1 MRPFRRS
8 RSVAEADTVVEWP
21 PVVEEEVVEPPPPR
35 RPPPPLIWPWLL
47 LLLALVIAGL
57 GAWWLLARDDG
68 NGNGGSGSIV
78 VPNLIGMP
86 AAEALAR
93 VDRRGLVGRVER
105 KPTSDVPTGAVFA
118 EDPGAGSSVARRSVV
133 TLSVASPGSGSSSG
147 SVAVPNVVG
156 QLAPRATAQ
165 LRAKGFSV
173 RIAQVASN
181 QAQGTVIAQRP
192 SAATKAPKGST
203 VAIRVSR
210 GTATVPAVV
219 GKPLAVAIAQLKA
232 AGLEALILRVPSGQ
246 RKGTVVA
253 QSPQPGTR
261 SAGGGSKVRLYVSI
275 GKSPG
280 VEPPPPLS
288 PSPQPPA
295 GNAKPA
301 TVGVPAVI
309 GQPQENAQRR
319 LNSAGL
325 KAGVV
330 YVPSQEPEGTVVSQ
344 SPSPE
349 VVRKR
354 GTRVQLNVSLG
365 PSPGEQVAVPNVL
378 GMDPAA
384 AKSRL
389 RAAGFEV
396 LTLPQGVS
404 DRSQIGKIIDEQPAR
419 GRRAPSGSTLVIYVG
434 RAA

>member
-1 MRPFRRS
+1 
-8 RSVAEADTVVEWP
+8 
-21 PVVEEEVVEPPPPR
+21 
-35 RPPPPLIWPWLL
+35 
-47 LLLALVIAGL
+47 
-57 GAWWLLARDDG
+57 
-68 NGNGGSGSIV
+68 
-78 VPNLIGMP
+78 
-86 AAEALAR
+86 
-93 VDRRGLVGRVER
+93 
-105 KPTSDVPTGAVFA
+105 
-118 EDPGAGSSVARRSVV
+118 
-133 TLSVASPGSGSSSG
+133 
-147 SVAVPNVVG
+147 
-156 QLAPRATAQ
+156 
-165 LRAKGFSV
+165 
-173 RIAQVASN
+173 
-181 QAQGTVIAQRP
+181 
-192 SAATKAPKGST
+192 
-203 VAIRVSR
+203 
-210 GTATVPAVV
+210 
-219 GKPLAVAIAQLKA
+219 
-232 AGLEALILRVPSGQ
+232 
-246 RKGTVVA
+246 
-253 QSPQPGTR
+253 
-261 SAGGGSKVRLYVSI
+261 
-275 GKSPG
+275 
-280 VEPPPPLS
+280 
-288 PSPQPPA
+288 
-295 GNAKPA
+295 
-301 TVGVPAVI
+301 VI

-378 GMDPAA
+378 GMDPAG